1 MRKDIVTTKRKLVEV
16 KLNVQCFQT
25 QQQSP
30 PHFGLLFQ
38 AGRGREGPIVLLSI
52 LQIPECHTGRGSAVW
67 ERNGGRRKEGGG
79 GGQRGWSLVSST
91 ACLPICTFSW

>member
-1 MRKDIVTTKRKLVEV
+1 MFATSVQSGNFYIQMRKDTTKRKLMKL

-25 QQQSP
+25 QLQSP

-38 AGRGREGPIVLLSI
+38 AGRGREGPIVLPSI

-79 GGQRGWSLVSST
+79 EVREDGV
-91 ACLPICTFSW
+91 